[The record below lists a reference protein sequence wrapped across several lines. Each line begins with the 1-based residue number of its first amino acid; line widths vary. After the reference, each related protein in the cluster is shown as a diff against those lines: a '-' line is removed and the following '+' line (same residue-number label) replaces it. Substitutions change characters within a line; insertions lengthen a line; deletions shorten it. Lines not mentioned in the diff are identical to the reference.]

1 MPLLLSPSEILD
13 TVRMFWLENLNIRA
27 TTLAMNI
34 QKYASDDPDHT
45 ISHMETNMPPFIKK
59 FIDKISEIE
68 ERFGVPIVNKRLA
81 VTPISQLLGPMVE
94 NVDLAE
100 GINIALK
107 IASSL
112 DKIAKESGVD
122 YVGGYS
128 TFVHRGFTKADTVL
142 IESLPEVMS
151 KTETVCGFVNVAT
164 THAGIN
170 FDAIALMGE
179 VIRKVALKTPNGIGC
194 AKFTVFANA
203 MEDTPFMPGAFAS
216 PGGPDAT
223 VVIGISGPGVIKAAI
238 QEIGE
243 NADIGKLAD
252 EIKAAT
258 FKVTRVGELI
268 GRQIAKAL
276 GIEFGAVDISLAPD
290 PNGGSVAEIIQ
301 AMGLEECGGHGS
313 IAALAILADA
323 LKKGGAMASSYVGG
337 LSGVFIPVMEDA
349 GMSEAAKRGAIDITT
364 LHAMSSVCA
373 LGIDMVLIPGD
384 TSKETISAIIA
395 DQIAIAIAN
404 DKPAGVRIIP
414 VPKSYGGEMIE
425 FGGLMGKA
433 PVLNTKPYRSDILIK
448 RGGRTPAPFHSLRG

>member
-34 QKYASDDPDHT
+34 QKYASEDPERT
-45 ISHMETNMPPFIKK
+45 ISLMETYMPPFIKK
-59 FIDKISEIE
+59 FIEKISEVE
-68 ERFGVPIVNKRLA
+68 ERFCVPIVNKRLA
-81 VTPISQLLGPMVE
+81 VTPIAQILGPMVE
-94 NVDLAE
+94 GCDIEE
-100 GINIALK
+100 GIKIALK

-112 DKIAKESGVD
+112 DKIAEESGVD

-142 IESLPEVMS
+142 IESLPQVMS
-151 KTETVCGFVNVAT
+151 KTQRVCGFVNVAT

-170 FDAIALMGE
+170 FDAISLMGDI
-179 VIRKVALKTPNGIGC
+179 IRKVSQSTPNGIGC
-194 AKFTVFANA
+194 AKFTVFANT

-238 QEIGE
+238 QEIGAD
-243 NADIGKLAD
+243 ADIGKLAD

-258 FKVTRVGELI
+258 FKVTRAGELI

-349 GMSEAAKRGAIDITT
+349 GMCEAAKRGAIDITT

-373 LGIDMVLIPGD
+373 LGLDMVLIPGD

-433 PVLNTKPYRSDILIK
+433 PVLSTKPYRSDEFIK